1 MDVKTTSLNGNIDAD
16 VYMEQPES
24 FIDTNDPDKV
34 CKLRKSIY
42 GLKQSA
48 RCWNKTID
56 IFLKK
61 SNYTACEADPCIYVK
76 HVKCQKDIII
86 IIALYVHDLIITSND
101 TELLLAEKKQLSRR
115 FEMVGQGEITFC
127 LGMSINRD
135 RVKGV
140 IDIN

>member
-1 MDVKTTSLNGNIDAD
+1 MENGLN
-16 VYMEQPES
+16 S
-24 FIDTNDPDKV
+24 
-34 CKLRKSIY
+34 
-42 GLKQSA
+42 LKQSA
-48 RCWNKTID
+48 RCWNKTTGNS
-56 IFLKK
+56 LKK
-61 SNYTACEADPCIYVK
+61 LNYTACEADPCIYVK
-76 HVKCQKDIII
+76 HVVKGQKDVIM
-86 IIALYVHDLIITSND
+86 IIALYGDDLIITSND